1 MTSPNKVTEL
11 DIAPNKTVYVK
22 GFILNANVVN
32 RLEGDE
38 LKRAQDFGAKN
49 NVIVPEYPHVSISL
63 RNAEVVPSAGAGQP
77 LTLEELYVQGRFYES
92 KKHPEHNPCHTSR
105 DRGTVM
111 PSVFYNAGS
120 VQPAQFALL
129 DEGSNPHGL
138 EPSAGQ
144 EVMLVLNTYATKH
157 TKQGRNVVGLGLRQI
172 LLVEPNGPDL
182 AAPVGSGQQGVDVGA
197 LAMLGAV
204 SAPAP
209 QQSQPQQQVQAP
221 QQAPYGNN
229 GFNQSQG
236 FPQAGQQPQAA
247 YGDNGFAQGQGS
259 PQAQPQQFAGQQGYS
274 QPQQQYGGSV
284 QPQGQ
289 YVPQGDQSQ
298 GYPAPQ
304 QSQPQQQQG
313 YVQPQPDVNR
323 QAQMTP
329 QQESTSAFEGWP
341 LDVPQP
347 QPQLN
352 NGITYNP
359 Q

>member
-1 MTSPNKVTEL
+1 MTSPNKITEL

-49 NVIVPEYPHVSISL
+49 NVIIPEYPHVSISL
-63 RNAEVVPSAGAGQP
+63 RNAEVVPSAGVGQP

-92 KKHPEHNPCHTSR
+92 KKHPEQNPCHTSR

-209 QQSQPQQQVQAP
+209 QGQVQPQQQVQAP
-221 QQAPYGNN
+221 QQA
-229 GFNQSQG
+229 
-236 FPQAGQQPQAA
+236 A
-247 YGDNGFAQGQGS
+247 YGDNGFTGSQGF
-259 PQAQPQQFAGQQGYS
+259 PQAQPQQFVGQQGYA
-274 QPQQQYGGSV
+274 QPQQQQYGGSV

-298 GYPAPQ
+298 GYQAPGQ
-304 QSQPQQQQG
+304 AQSQQQG
-313 YVQPQPDVNR
+313 YAQPQPDVNR